1 MRRMSADQFHLF
13 AGTWIVVVTAA
24 IGAHATGYYAGRRRL
39 ARGQKSPELGAVQ
52 GALLGLLGLM
62 LAFSFGSAAERFVA
76 RRDLILEEANAIG
89 TAYLRADL
97 LPSPHAEA
105 LRSALARYVD
115 VRVAFFDA
123 GIDEAAVRAAMAQS
137 EQLHAAIWS
146 AGMAGVREVPTA
158 GVIVLPAL
166 NEVIDLHAS
175 RVDALRR
182 HLPTAVVAML
192 LAIAA
197 LAVSSVG
204 YGSGFSGASY
214 LSGSIAFVVASVAV
228 LGLTLDLDY
237 PRAGLVR
244 VSQVT
249 MLELQQSLKK

>member
-1 MRRMSADQFHLF
+1 MIADQVQLL
-13 AGTWIVVVTAA
+13 ASTWVVVVTAV
-24 IGAHATGYYAGRRRL
+24 IGAHAVGYFAGRRRL
-39 ARGQKSPELGAVQ
+39 ARGQESPELGAVQ

-76 RRDLILEEANAIG
+76 RRDLILQEANAIG

-105 LRSALARYVD
+105 LRSALSRYVD
-115 VRVAFFDA
+115 VRVAFFEA
-123 GIDEAAVRAAMAQS
+123 GIDEDAVLAAMAQS
-137 EQLHAAIWS
+137 EQLHGTIWS
-146 AGMAGVREVPTA
+146 AGMAGVREVPSA

-175 RVDALRR
+175 RVDGLRR
-182 HLPTAVVAML
+182 HLPAAVVAML
-192 LAIAA
+192 MAIAA
-197 LAVSSVG
+197 MAVASVG
-204 YGSGFSGASY
+204 YGSGYSGASY
-214 LSGSIAFVVASVAV
+214 LSGSMAFVAAIVAV

-244 VSQVT
+244 VNQTT
-249 MLELQQSLKK
+249 MLELQQSLRK